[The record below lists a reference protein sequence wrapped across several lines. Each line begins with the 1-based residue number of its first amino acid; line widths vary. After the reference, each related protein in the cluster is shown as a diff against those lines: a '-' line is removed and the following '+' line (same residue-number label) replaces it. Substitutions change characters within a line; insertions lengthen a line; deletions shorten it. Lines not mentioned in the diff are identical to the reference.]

1 MALITE
7 GSGTLAIV
15 ATTANYSTANT
26 VDWATGALKRM
37 SIIVYN
43 SGAESTTLRIR
54 ARVYESG
61 VWYTLQEGNL
71 AAATKT
77 IINLAFWYHEVDI
90 AVKNGTGATAV
101 TIDYGGEY

>member
-7 GSGTLAIV
+7 GSGTLAV
-15 ATTANYSTANT
+15 AATTANYSTANT

-37 SIIVYN
+37 SIIVSN
-43 SGAESTTLRIR
+43 TGAESATLRIR

-71 AAATKT
+71 AAGTKT
-77 IINLAFWYHEVDI
+77 IINLAYWYHEIDI
-90 AVKNGTGATAV
+90 AVKDNSGHTAV